1 MNIASISP
9 ASFKGIWRQETY
21 KATSTKN
28 IGVDNIYVQ
37 SQTYHPF
44 TDEVVSPEI
53 KKSEGV
59 SGVKYLEY
67 RSDDDNY
74 GAEDKSI
81 SIKDVK
87 IGARLD
93 ITESEYNEL
102 SRVKKAGEEA
112 NKKLKGFGE
121 VKNIQQKLATRPE
134 NDATTV
140 LEDVDTKTINKI
152 LAGIDFV
159 A

>member
-1 MNIASISP
+1 MHIASISSQ
-9 ASFKGIWRQETY
+9 AFKGVWREETF

-44 TDEVVSPEI
+44 KDEVVSSEI
-53 KKSEGV
+53 KQSEGV

-87 IGARLD
+87 IGTRLD
-93 ITESEYNEL
+93 ITEAQYNEL
-102 SRVKKAGEEA
+102 LAVKKAGEEA
-112 NKKLKGFGE
+112 SKKLQNFGE
-121 VKNIQQKLATRPE
+121 VKSVQQKLMTRPE
-134 NDATTV
+134 NDSTTV
-140 LEDVDTKTINKI
+140 LEDVDVKTINKI